1 MIEGIFFQS
10 LVVICKRSPS
20 PVFSLLLIKL
30 TTTNFCFP
38 GKTFFSTLFMKVD
51 GVWLFAYGLF
61 MFLMYVQF
69 TQLLHLFVR
78 RYFVPWTSN
87 SFLRKR
93 IQSLRILQ
101 FYDSW
106 ACWLKSLRVI
116 LLVSS
121 PSSLPQ
127 KDKKEKTEGG
137 IFLSRSSQLA
147 KVLGCVQYGG
157 MYFPRKH
164 FLGKQVVSYLL
175 SCVRYKLTN
184 LKKKRKIVLSSVF
197 K

>member
-116 LLVSS
+116 LPVSS

-137 IFLSRSSQLA
+137 IFFCPAHLSQPKSQGVFSMEECIFQGNIFSEN
-147 KVLGCVQYGG
+147 KW
-157 MYFPRKH
+157 
-164 FLGKQVVSYLL
+164 FLIYCLVFG
-175 SCVRYKLTN
+175 TN
-184 LKKKRKIVLSSVF
+184 LPI
-197 K
+197 